1 MRKIRKGALVRLRP
15 DDPEIQRILEWENHP
30 SFSRCYMARRP
41 TTPDERQEWRDEKK
55 RALIEASRA
64 GEDTFSIAFDD
75 AGESRLPPR
84 SVQVPL
90 PIDRIYVVDRARCR
104 VELGWGNPTG
114 GMTKILDTHT
124 GEVAY
129 VPREMLV
136 VIDAEA

>member
-104 VELGWGNPTG
+104 VERPGREPT
-114 GMTKILDTHT
+114 KR
-124 GEVAY
+124 
-129 VPREMLV
+129 PRN
-136 VIDAEA
+136 AR